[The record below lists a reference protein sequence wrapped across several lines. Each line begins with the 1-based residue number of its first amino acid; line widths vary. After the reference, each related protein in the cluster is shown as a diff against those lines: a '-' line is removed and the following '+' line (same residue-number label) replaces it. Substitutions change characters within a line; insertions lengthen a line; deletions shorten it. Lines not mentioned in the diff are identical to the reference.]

1 MPRVQPIDP
10 STATGAVAAQLA
22 GTRKALGGTPNL
34 FTTAAHSPAALT
46 ALNGLFGALSRS
58 AIGAAIGEQVAIAVA
73 QQNGCAYCLAAHTA
87 LGGLQGVTPGEL
99 SAARLGRSADPKA
112 TATMALAT
120 AIVRTRGKVDD
131 ATLDA
136 ARAAGLTEGEI
147 VEVVAHVALNVF
159 TNYLN
164 NLAQT
169 DVDFPLVALAEA
181 A

>member
-1 MPRVQPIDP
+1 MPRIRPIDP
-10 STATGAVAAQLA
+10 ATATGAVAQQLA
-22 GTRKALGGTPNL
+22 GTRKALGSTPNL

-46 ALNGLFGALSRS
+46 ALNGLFGALSHS
-58 AIGAAIGEQVAIAVA
+58 ALGAKIGEQVAIAVA
-73 QQNGCAYCLAAHTA
+73 QQNGCEYCLAAHTA
-87 LGGLQGVTPGEL
+87 LGGLHGVTPDEL
-99 SAARLGRSADPKA
+99 SAARFARSTDPKA
-112 TATMALAT
+112 AVALVLAT

-131 ATLDA
+131 AALVA

-169 DVDFPLVALAEA
+169 EVDFPRVPLAEA